1 MWNLP
6 SSKYV
11 KEFEP
16 KLNSYNNNSN
26 NNNSMMMLK
35 KERSYTEDTQ
45 DSSRC
50 EDQDEQPDIIPVS
63 SLASISDSSTMS
75 STLSPGASIS
85 SPSPPLPVRSIFK
98 SYWSSPHHH
107 RDGGGGYHGSVVVDD
122 TKKKSKEDEVELLHK
137 LALPFVDEGDSSS
150 SSLPSSS
157 SSGNITKATTTLR
170 KSSSAQAAP
179 IKTTPLPTVTQ
190 SRRSSI
196 DDTTID
202 YSMKNKSRI
211 PITPRRQI
219 LPSVAAPPPSPLHA
233 AAAETASTLSSVQDQ
248 ARFNCT
254 STPLRGGTSR
264 TWSSTT
270 SLIKRPTHSCLRP
283 SRYSCSIIDERR
295 LSSLHQELNNDE
307 KTATKDEDGCSS
319 EEGNEE
325 EASAI
330 KSRSQMKR
338 SKSVSFYSEVSV
350 FEFFVC
356 NKLFD
361 NPHGCSS
368 EGWSKYFTA

>member
-1 MWNLP
+1 
-6 SSKYV
+6 
-11 KEFEP
+11 
-16 KLNSYNNNSN
+16 
-26 NNNSMMMLK
+26 MMLLK
-35 KERSYTEDTQ
+35 KERSNTEDTQ

-50 EDQDEQPDIIPVS
+50 DDQDDYLPDIIPVS
-63 SLASISDSSTMS
+63 SLASFSDSSTMS
-75 STLSPGASIS
+75 STLSPGAGAPI

-107 RDGGGGYHGSVVVDD
+107 RDGQRGGGYHGSVVVED
-122 TKKKSKEDEVELLHK
+122 KKKSKEEELLHK

-157 SSGNITKATTTLR
+157 SSSGNITNTTTTLR

-179 IKTTPLPTVTQ
+179 IKTTTLPTIPQ
-190 SRRSSI
+190 RSSSI

-202 YSMKNKSRI
+202 YSMKNKSRS

-219 LPSVAAPPPSPLHA
+219 LPSVAAPPPPSPLHA
-233 AAAETASTLSSVQDQ
+233 TAETGAATLSSVQDQ
-248 ARFNCT
+248 ARFNCKA
-254 STPLRGGTSR
+254 TPLRGGSSR

-283 SRYSCSIIDERR
+283 SRYSCSIIDERS
-295 LSSLHQELNNDE
+295 LSSLHQELNNE
-307 KTATKDEDGCSS
+307 KTTATKDEEDGGSS
-319 EEGNEE
+319 DEE
-325 EASAI
+325 EATTSTIEA
-330 KSRSQMKR
+330 RSQMKR

>member
-1 MWNLP
+1 
-6 SSKYV
+6 
-11 KEFEP
+11 
-16 KLNSYNNNSN
+16 
-26 NNNSMMMLK
+26 MMLLK
-35 KERSYTEDTQ
+35 KERSNTEDTQ

-50 EDQDEQPDIIPVS
+50 DDQDDYLPDIIPVS
-63 SLASISDSSTMS
+63 SLASFSDSSTMS
-75 STLSPGASIS
+75 STLSPGAGAPI

-107 RDGGGGYHGSVVVDD
+107 RDGQRGGGYHGSVVVED
-122 TKKKSKEDEVELLHK
+122 KKKSKEEELLHK

-157 SSGNITKATTTLR
+157 SSSGNITNTTTTLR

-179 IKTTPLPTVTQ
+179 IKTTTLPTIPQ
-190 SRRSSI
+190 RSSSI

-202 YSMKNKSRI
+202 YSMKNKSRS

-219 LPSVAAPPPSPLHA
+219 LPSVAAPPPPSPLHA
-233 AAAETASTLSSVQDQ
+233 TAETGAATLSSVQDQ
-248 ARFNCT
+248 ARFNCKA
-254 STPLRGGTSR
+254 TPLGGGSSR

-283 SRYSCSIIDERR
+283 SRYSCSIIDERS
-295 LSSLHQELNNDE
+295 LSSLHQELNND
-307 KTATKDEDGCSS
+307 KTVTKDEEDGGSS
-319 EEGNEE
+319 EEK
-325 EASAI
+325 EATTSAI
-330 KSRSQMKR
+330 EARSQMKR

>member
-16 KLNSYNNNSN
+16 KLNSYNNNN
-26 NNNSMMMLK
+26 NSSSNNSMMMLK
-35 KERSYTEDTQ
+35 KERSNTEDTQ

-50 EDQDEQPDIIPVS
+50 DEQDDLPDIIPVS
-63 SLASISDSSTMS
+63 SLASFSDSSTMS
-75 STLSPGASIS
+75 SMSPGAGAPI

-107 RDGGGGYHGSVVVDD
+107 RDGVGGGYHGSVVVED
-122 TKKKSKEDEVELLHK
+122 KKKKTSKAEELLHK

-157 SSGNITKATTTLR
+157 SSSGSITKTTTTLR

-179 IKTTPLPTVTQ
+179 IKTTALPTIPQ
-190 SRRSSI
+190 RSSSI

-202 YSMKNKSRI
+202 YSMKNKSRS

-219 LPSVAAPPPSPLHA
+219 LPSVAAPPPPSPLHA
-233 AAAETASTLSSVQDQ
+233 ATTETLSSVQDQ

-254 STPLRGGTSR
+254 ATPLRGGSSR

-283 SRYSCSIIDERR
+283 SRYSCSIIDERS
-295 LSSLHQELNNDE
+295 LSSLHQELNND
-307 KTATKDEDGCSS
+307 KTTATKDEEVGGSS
-319 EEGNEE
+319 EEE
-325 EASAI
+325 EANTSTIEA
-330 KSRSQMKR
+330 RSQMKR

>member
-1 MWNLP
+1 
-6 SSKYV
+6 
-11 KEFEP
+11 
-16 KLNSYNNNSN
+16 
-26 NNNSMMMLK
+26 
-35 KERSYTEDTQ
+35 
-45 DSSRC
+45 
-50 EDQDEQPDIIPVS
+50 
-63 SLASISDSSTMS
+63 MS
-75 STLSPGASIS
+75 STLSPGAGAPI

-107 RDGGGGYHGSVVVDD
+107 RDGGGGGYHGSVAVED
-122 TKKKSKEDEVELLHK
+122 KKKSKEEEEEELLHK

-157 SSGNITKATTTLR
+157 SSSGNITKTTTTLR
-170 KSSSAQAAP
+170 KSASAQAAP
-179 IKTTPLPTVTQ
+179 IKTTALPTIPHR
-190 SRRSSI
+190 SSSI

-202 YSMKNKSRI
+202 YSMKNKSRS

-219 LPSVAAPPPSPLHA
+219 LPSVAAPPPPPPLHA
-233 AAAETASTLSSVQDQ
+233 AAETAAATLSNVQDQ

-254 STPLRGGTSR
+254 ATPLRGGSSR

-295 LSSLHQELNNDE
+295 LASLHQELNNE
-307 KTATKDEDGCSS
+307 KTTATKDEEDGGSS
-319 EEGNEE
+319 EEK
-325 EASAI
+325 EATTSAI
-330 KSRSQMKR
+330 EARSQMKR

>member
-16 KLNSYNNNSN
+16 KLNSYNNNNISN
-26 NNNSMMMLK
+26 NSNTMMMLK

-50 EDQDEQPDIIPVS
+50 DDQDDLPDIVPVS

-75 STLSPGASIS
+75 STLSPGAGAPI

-107 RDGGGGYHGSVVVDD
+107 RDGGDGYHGSVMVED
-122 TKKKSKEDEVELLHK
+122 KKKSKEEEVELLHK
-137 LALPFVDEGDSSS
+137 LALPFVDEGEPS

-157 SSGNITKATTTLR
+157 SSSGSITKTTTTLR
-170 KSSSAQAAP
+170 KSASAQAAP
-179 IKTTPLPTVTQ
+179 IKTTALPTIPQ
-190 SRRSSI
+190 RRSSI

-202 YSMKNKSRI
+202 YSMKNKSRS

-219 LPSVAAPPPSPLHA
+219 LPSVAAPPPPLHA
-233 AAAETASTLSSVQDQ
+233 AAETAAATLSSVQDQ

-254 STPLRGGTSR
+254 ATPLRGGSSR

-295 LSSLHQELNNDE
+295 LSSLHQELNND
-307 KTATKDEDGCSS
+307 KTATKDEDGRSS
-319 EEGNEE
+319 EEENEE
-325 EASAI
+325 EATAI
-330 KSRSQMKR
+330 EARSQMKR